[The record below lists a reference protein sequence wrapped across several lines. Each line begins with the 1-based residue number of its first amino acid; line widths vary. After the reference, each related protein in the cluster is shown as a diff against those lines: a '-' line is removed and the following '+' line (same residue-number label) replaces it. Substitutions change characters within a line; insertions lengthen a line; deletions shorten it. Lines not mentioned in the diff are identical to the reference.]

1 MLLTRFMPLVFLHS
15 ISPQNIRESEV
26 LSSFQG
32 VGKENSGVKWV
43 NVFFDTVHYGM
54 KKVAPS

>member
-1 MLLTRFMPLVFLHS
+1 MLLTRFMPLVFLQS

-26 LSSFQG
+26 FSSFQG